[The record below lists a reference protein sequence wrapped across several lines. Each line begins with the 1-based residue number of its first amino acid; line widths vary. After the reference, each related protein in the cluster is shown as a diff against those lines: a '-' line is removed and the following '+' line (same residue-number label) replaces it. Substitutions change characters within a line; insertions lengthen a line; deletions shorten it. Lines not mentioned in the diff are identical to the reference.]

1 MNRKKRITLFIQI
14 AGSIVYILLEL
25 FAFEKITD
33 RIGPT
38 RPVQNVFDEM
48 ISYDAWALRNSPNI
62 CNFYCAR
69 PHENYMKME
78 YKDFNE
84 NMSAYIWIHFTDISG
99 LTRNAPL
106 YISCSVND
114 EEENKSEVIRFVYYE
129 EVKKLYIYGFYNIDG
144 SEPMSSEKLET
155 YKDYFLYDLIIG
167 SHLDSVRSR
176 FSMDNPGEFEIIDY
190 LIPYEYCGMPEQEI
204 SSTEVDEQGVS
215 YITWLDT
222 GSLLCIQ
229 QKVQHELQQEIRH
242 DSRMKGLYSSLGY
255 VPFMLTDEVFGRYTG
270 VSRFVVQIDGKDCGL
285 SDLIEINNDFIE
297 WIKSSGQAQGNLHKT
312 SPDREMGCI
321 KTQQMLQNFPEEQM
335 QAVLENCEFYIEPG
349 YLHIRLPYWDY
360 ELKEPG
366 FVMNGEDLWRGWLT
380 MKTDDIEGFLKVE
393 KW

>member
-1 MNRKKRITLFIQI
+1 MRM
-14 AGSIVYILLEL
+14 
-25 FAFEKITD
+25 D
-33 RIGPT
+33 
-38 RPVQNVFDEM
+38 
-48 ISYDAWALRNSPNI
+48 
-62 CNFYCAR
+62 
-69 PHENYMKME
+69 
-78 YKDFNE
+78 YKDFDE
-84 NMSAYIWIHFTDISG
+84 NMSAYIWIHFTDSSG

-106 YISCSVND
+106 YISCSVHD
-114 EEENKSEVIRFVYYE
+114 EAENKSDVIRFVYYG

-144 SEPMSSEKLET
+144 REPMSWEKLET

-167 SHLDSVRSR
+167 SHLDNGRSK
-176 FSMDNPGEFEIIDY
+176 FSMDNLGDFEIIDY
-190 LIPYEYCGMPEQEI
+190 LIPYEYCGIPEREI

-229 QKVQHELQQEIRH
+229 QKVQHELQQEIKY
-242 DSRMKGLYSSLGY
+242 DSRMSGLYSTLGG
-255 VPFMLTDEVFGRYTG
+255 VPFMLTDEIFGRYTG
-270 VSRFVVQIDGKDCGL
+270 VSRFVVQMYGEDCGL
-285 SDLIEINNDFIE
+285 SDLIEINDDFIE

-312 SPDREMGCI
+312 SPNRETGCI
-321 KTQQMLQNFPEEQM
+321 KTQQMLQNFPEEHM